1 LKPNDWKPPNI
12 IKILSNSDKK
22 PIPIKIND
30 IQDLI
35 KKLLSNLI
43 ILCNTCYYMDDT
55 IKIIIESI
63 GLDPSIQPEYKND
76 IEIVADQAD
85 AMIDIWYY
93 TLNAAAKNG
102 IDISKVLEDKQNENK
117 IIDIME

>member
-1 LKPNDWKPPNI
+1 MKPNDWKPPNI

-30 IQDLI
+30 IKDLI